1 MGADALYEHVRDTL
15 AGLGLQDQE
24 IQHELARW
32 VELLETSGRDL
43 RVDNKSKEQVLARL
57 VRQAGAAN
65 SAFLS
70 DSPEVVFAPT
80 LRVEAENKLLRHNG
94 WFKRNLI
101 RLTDGSPALTVCL
114 GAFGAVAAGLLTL
127 ILQLT
132 AFTIDMGAH
141 SLRSRR
147 FLGDRWSSVS
157 R

>member
-1 MGADALYEHVRDTL
+1 MRFFSMYPARNLAARAIPDARRGGGGQGNPTATVPQWERDALYEHVRDTL

-57 VRQAGAAN
+57 VRQAGAAI

-94 WFKRNLI
+94 
-101 RLTDGSPALTVCL
+101 
-114 GAFGAVAAGLLTL
+114 
-127 ILQLT
+127 
-132 AFTIDMGAH
+132 
-141 SLRSRR
+141 
-147 FLGDRWSSVS
+147 
-157 R
+157 

>member
-57 VRQAGAAN
+57 VRQAGAAI

-94 WFKRNLI
+94 
-101 RLTDGSPALTVCL
+101 
-114 GAFGAVAAGLLTL
+114 
-127 ILQLT
+127 
-132 AFTIDMGAH
+132 
-141 SLRSRR
+141 
-147 FLGDRWSSVS
+147 
-157 R
+157 